1 MLLDFAVH
9 FVGAFRELGRLQSAL
24 VARLDMVGDDGEW
37 MLMLLWRCLVRTQ
50 AFVVDSAVEVE
61 LRERIAAEVRQEGEM
76 VHGIHVVES
85 VHQAMDRTQG
95 VKTVAETVEATIGAD
110 LIQVRQRCGGIR
122 VINFAGDIKY
132 VRVLDMSGDVRISEL
147 WKIIRFVL
155 DL

>member
-1 MLLDFAVH
+1 
-9 FVGAFRELGRLQSAL
+9 
-24 VARLDMVGDDGEW
+24 